1 MGLKID
7 RPGEALELLKEG
19 IYYNPTY
26 WRYRLY
32 VGAIVYKQKGRFDA
46 MIALLED
53 ATKYPD
59 CPTLIKSVLANIH
72 KERKNYARALEIW
85 IGVLESGGSDPT
97 FQEQAKRQVEEL
109 RQKLG
114 I

>member
-1 MGLKID
+1 
-7 RPGEALELLKEG
+7 
-19 IYYNPTY
+19 
-26 WRYRLY
+26 
-32 VGAIVYKQKGRFDA
+32 

-85 IGVLESGGSDPT
+85 IGVLESGESDPT